1 MPQIDVS
8 QAKSQLEELV
18 EKASQGEKVVIT
30 RGDGAAFKL
39 VPTFE
44 GKPTRPRFGSAKGQV
59 WMSDDF
65 DEPLDDFNDYMPASS

>member
-44 GKPTRPRFGSAKGQV
+44 GKPKPRFGSAKGQV

-65 DEPLDDFNDYMPASS
+65 DEPLR